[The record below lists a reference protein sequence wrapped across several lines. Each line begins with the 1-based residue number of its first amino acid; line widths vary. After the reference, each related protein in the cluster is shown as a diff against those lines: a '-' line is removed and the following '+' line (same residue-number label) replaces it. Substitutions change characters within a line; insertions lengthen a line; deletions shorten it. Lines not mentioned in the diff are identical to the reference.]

1 MCNSLVSEEEVT
13 LALTQRSPTA
23 STQPR
28 KGQTPSA
35 STISKLKKAMGDP
48 SKTKYGITLRQGIQ
62 RAPDGGAVADYPK
75 GWRYLPPTYALF
87 TPAQGYS
94 SGQIEVSLTEEQ
106 TDRLRNHTRVK
117 DAMDRL
123 HNLSG
128 IPKTYNFQR
137 FSSDAEKQAYYNK
150 VAKYQK
156 VIDDHLF
163 SQVIAPQIKADQE
176 MKRKYEED
184 QKQTIATL
192 KMRVLELEKP
202 IYEPITKIT
211 TDRSWS
217 KYAILGIGVVI
228 FLIILRRRA

>member
-1 MCNSLVSEEEVT
+1 MCNRLVSEEKVT
-13 LALTQRSPTA
+13 LALVQRSSTA

-35 STISKLKKAMGDP
+35 GTISKLKKAMGDP

-94 SGQIEVSLTEEQ
+94 SGQIEVPLTEEQ
-106 TDRLRNHTRVK
+106 TDRLRNHSRVK

-128 IPKTYNFQR
+128 VPKTYNFQR
-137 FSSDAEKQAYYNK
+137 FATAGERLGHQQK
-150 VAKYQK
+150 VDKYQK

-163 SQVIAPQIKADQE
+163 SMVIAPQIKADQE

-202 IYEPITKIT
+202 TITKIT

-228 FLIILRRRA
+228 FLIILKRRA